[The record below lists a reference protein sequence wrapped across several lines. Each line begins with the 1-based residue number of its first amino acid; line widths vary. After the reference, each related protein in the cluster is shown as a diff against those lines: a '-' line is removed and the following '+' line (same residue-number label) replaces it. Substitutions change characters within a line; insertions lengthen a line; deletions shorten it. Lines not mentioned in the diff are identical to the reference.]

1 MTGSPREDGRLDS
14 EEAVGGRA
22 AVGRVLACFHDEW
35 EVALESGEVARCSVR
50 ARHFARLEK
59 DAKLLVPGDR
69 VEVSV
74 GHDGSCV
81 IEDRLPRDTAL
92 SRRLPG
98 AKYPT
103 EQIIVAN
110 ADQLVA
116 VASLGTPPL
125 NRRLL
130 DRFLVIAEDAEL
142 GSIVVLNKIDLV
154 AEADWRPVA
163 CVYERAG
170 YEVVPTCALDGTG
183 VGRLVSL
190 LAGRLSVFA
199 GASGAGKSSLLN
211 AIEPGLGIRV
221 REVSEKTGKG
231 RHTTTNVTIFP
242 VGDDTLV
249 ADTPGFRELGLW
261 RVHPDDLDH
270 LFPEFRDLMPGCR
283 FRGGRHRGCP
293 RRGALRQLPQAP
305 RGAQGSLVREPP
317 RNRVTSRLR
326 SDGRRVPPCS
336 TSSLRT
342 VGIDHSGP

>member
-1 MTGSPREDGRLDS
+1 MTGPPNEDGCLDA
-14 EEAVGGRA
+14 EGGLGERA
-22 AVGRVLACFHDEW
+22 GEGRVLACFHDEW
-35 EVALESGEVARCSVR
+35 EVALDSGEVTRCSVR

-69 VEVSV
+69 VTVSA
-74 GHDGSCV
+74 GPDGARV
-81 IEDRLPRDTAL
+81 IEGRLSRDTAL

-98 AKYPT
+98 ARHPT
-103 EQIIVAN
+103 EQVIVAN

-142 GSIVVLNKIDLV
+142 DSIVVMNKIDLA
-154 AEADWRPVA
+154 AEADWRSVA
-163 CVYERAG
+163 GVYERAG

-183 VGRLVSL
+183 VERLLSL

-221 REVSEKTGKG
+221 REVSSKTGKG
-231 RHTTTNVTIFP
+231 KHTTTNVTIFS

-261 RVHPDDLDH
+261 RVHPDDLDQ
-270 LFPEFRDLMPGCR
+270 LFSEFRDLIPRCR
-283 FRGGRHRGCP
+283 FRGCSHGPEPGC
-293 RRGALRQLPQAP
+293 AVKEA
-305 RGAQGSLVREPP
+305 V
-317 RNRVTSRLR
+317 
-326 SDGRRVPPCS
+326 SDGAVDAERYDS
-336 TSSLRT
+336 YLRLLAELR
-342 VGIDHSGP
+342 DPLSGRLPSG